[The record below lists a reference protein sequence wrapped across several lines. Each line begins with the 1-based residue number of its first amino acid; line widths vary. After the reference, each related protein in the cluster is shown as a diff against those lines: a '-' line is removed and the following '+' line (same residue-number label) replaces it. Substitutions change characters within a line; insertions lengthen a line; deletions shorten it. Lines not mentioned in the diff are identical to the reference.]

1 MSCLQ
6 FYYLLPFYAFIFF
19 AAVVIPMVFNI
30 STGTG
35 WMPVYN
41 KVANGTGYADIIETR
56 QIMEVHPIV
65 KRKRC
70 SYLSVLL
77 CLVLFLSA
85 AGAAEGRNLTRQEGQ
100 AMRLEDMG
108 LFLGVGKDE
117 NGFTDFDLNRSPS
130 REEAATMLV
139 RALGKGAEAVGMAK
153 SHPFTDVPVWADG
166 YVSYAYSQGLTKGI
180 SDTAFGAGE
189 TATGAMYV
197 TFMLRALGYTDG
209 TDFTWD
215 NPWPL
220 AEDCGIV
227 PETVDREDFLRA
239 DAVDVTVAAL
249 SA

>member
-1 MSCLQ
+1 
-6 FYYLLPFYAFIFF
+6 
-19 AAVVIPMVFNI
+19 
-30 STGTG
+30 
-35 WMPVYN
+35 
-41 KVANGTGYADIIETR
+41 
-56 QIMEVHPIV
+56 
-65 KRKRC
+65 
-70 SYLSVLL
+70 
-77 CLVLFLSA
+77 
-85 AGAAEGRNLTRQEGQ
+85 
-100 AMRLEDMG
+100 
-108 LFLGVGKDE
+108 
-117 NGFTDFDLNRSPS
+117 
-130 REEAATMLV
+130 MLV

-249 SA
+249 SAKLKGTDTTLVQKLIEEGAVSQAAYAQAFQSYECFILGKHTARNGVAGISPPRREFQKC